1 MINQQRIREEFIDFV
16 SITSQTRA
24 EREAADL
31 LKQRLAGLQADIR
44 EDNAGEKIG
53 GNCGNV
59 LAYIKGNRPNVPVLM
74 FSAHLD
80 CVAPCAGIKPRF
92 KDGLITSAGDTVLG
106 SDDKAGVVAI
116 LEAIRVMREQNLPHG
131 DLQLVF
137 TVAEEGGLH
146 GAKSLA
152 RENLKAD
159 FGYVLDAGC
168 PPGEVVTITPGQDS
182 IHVIVHGKT
191 AHAGMAPEEGLNAI
205 VLTGKALAQL
215 KQGRIDEETTA
226 NVGLISGGIATNI
239 VPDKVEIFCEARS
252 RNPEKLARQTRHM
265 AETFQQVAASYGG
278 RAEVKIQRVYDSFT
292 LDAASPVVQLAQRAA
307 EDIGLT
313 SRLTSTGGGSDA
325 NLFNTYGIPCAVLG
339 IGMSKVHTVDEFI
352 KEKDLYDTAGW
363 VVSIIRRAA
372 KLDKAEAAAGPTA
385 VHSY

>member
-1 MINQQRIREEFIDFV
+1 MINKQRIREDFVAFV
-16 SITSQTRA
+16 SITAHTRA

-31 LKQRLAGLQADIR
+31 LKQRLAALQADIK
-44 EDNAGEKIG
+44 EDRAGEKIG

-59 LAYIKGNRPNVPVLM
+59 LAYIKGNRPNAPVLLL
-74 FSAHLD
+74 SAHLD
-80 CVAPCAGIKPRF
+80 CVAPCAGIKPQF
-92 KDGLITSAGDTVLG
+92 KEGVITSAGDTVLG
-106 SDDKAGVVAI
+106 ADDKAGVAAI
-116 LEAIRVMREQNLPHG
+116 LEAVRVLREQNLPHG

-146 GAKSLA
+146 GAKSL
-152 RENLKAD
+152 EQESLQAD
-159 FGYVLDAGC
+159 FGYVLDAGG
-168 PPGEVVTITPGQDS
+168 PPGEVVTNTPGQDS

-205 VLTGKALAQL
+205 VLAGKALAQL
-215 KQGRIDEETTA
+215 RQGRIDEETTA

-265 AETFQQVAASYGG
+265 AETFQRTVAAYGG
-278 RAEVKIQRVYDSFT
+278 RAEVEIKRVYDSFT
-292 LDAASPVVQLAQRAA
+292 LPAAAPVVQLAQKAA
-307 EDIGLT
+307 EDIGLP

-339 IGMSKVHTVDEFI
+339 IGMSKVHTVAEFI

-363 VVSIIRRAA
+363 VVAIIRRAA
-372 KLDKAEAAAGPTA
+372 ELEKARAATG
-385 VHSY
+385 HS

>member
-1 MINQQRIREEFIDFV
+1 MINKQRIREEFVAFV
-16 SITSQTRA
+16 GVTAETRA

-31 LKQRLAGLQADIR
+31 LKQRLAGLQADVR
-44 EDNAGEKIG
+44 EDNAGEKID

-59 LAYIKGNRPNVPVLM
+59 LAYIKGNRPDAPVLM
-74 FSAHLD
+74 LSAHLD

-92 KDGLITSAGDTVLG
+92 KDGLITSGGDTVLG

-116 LEAIRVMREQNLPHG
+116 LEAIRVLREQKLPHG

-146 GAKSLA
+146 GAKSLE
-152 RENLKAD
+152 RESLKAD
-159 FGYVLDAGC
+159 LGYVLDAEG

-182 IHVIVHGKT
+182 IHVIMHGKT

-205 VLTGKALAQL
+205 VLAGKALAQL
-215 KQGRIDEETTA
+215 QQGRIDEETTA

-239 VPDKVEIFCEARS
+239 VPDKVEISCEARS
-252 RNPEKLARQTRHM
+252 RNPEKLTRQTRHM
-265 AETFQQVAASYGG
+265 AETFQRVAAAYGG
-278 RAEVKIQRVYDSFT
+278 KAEVDIKRVYDSFT
-292 LDAASPVVQLAQRAA
+292 LDAASPVVQLAQKAA
-307 EDIGLT
+307 EDIGLP

-325 NLFNTYGIPCAVLG
+325 NLFNTCGIPCAVLG

-352 KEKDLYDTAGW
+352 KEKDLYDIAGW
-363 VVSIIRRAA
+363 VVAIIRRAA
-372 KLDKAEAAAGPTA
+372 RLEKAQAAARPTT